1 MPVISISDL
10 SELRTVIRA
19 NNRVIVN
26 FGRSECK
33 GCQFMDPI
41 YRRLS
46 DEYDNIAFV
55 LVDIGKK
62 EAMVEKYKIELI
74 PTFKFFEHSV
84 EAGEVAGTIVCSLKE
99 GVKMLSAV

>member
-1 MPVISISDL
+1 MPVINISDL
-10 SELRTVIRA
+10 GELRTVIRA

-33 GCQFMDPI
+33 VCQYMDPI

-46 DEYDNIAFV
+46 DEYDNIVFV
-55 LVDIGKK
+55 LVDISEEK
-62 EAMVEKYKIELI
+62 AMVEKYKIEVI

-84 EAGEVAGTIVCSLKE
+84 EAGEVAGTIVCSLIE
-99 GVKMLSAV
+99 GLKLLSAV